1 MKRLIAILSIVLFAS
16 IVFCIE
22 AKSTM
27 EQLIN
32 KEWYEFD
39 FSNLSAK
46 DSYYIKFTGTQRMI
60 VGQDQEGNA
69 KARVQRYYLSA
80 EPVEKFDD
88 TKVGKV
94 RDGEYIVFPPRN
106 DKDVAICLKI
116 NSLSDETLE
125 TEDITAPN
133 HKKIH
138 YITSINTTEGKDEE
152 NTLKGNVISTLDLL
166 AGKQWHEID
175 EKTGKKLRTE
185 LTFDRLNCVTRCIMG
200 ENPKRTIPDWQMREF
215 YFSDNIETEFDHSK
229 IGDRING
236 IYLVVKEKNKDG
248 AWYVANYDIST
259 LSANRLVLNCVYP
272 KGVPTQVFVSKQGLK
287 EAMGKRRKPQ
297 QWQLTEN
304 VWYRL
309 DTATLKRGRFTERFD
324 KNKVTRSYPVIV
336 DGVRSTRTVE
346 SVYYMSNKA
355 DTVFDHTQV
364 GKTLEGDYIVVN
376 EHAGNE
382 ERKAV
387 SYRIEYLQDS
397 NMIVS
402 REVGGG
408 EVIIAYDR
416 DRSEA
421 ERANAET
428 ARQDP
433 IRGKTTLDYLSGRQ
447 WRLINYPNSKLFIPY
462 LKMTERQRWYFTD
475 SLWVAAN
482 FNYDIFNRE
491 WVTTLTLQEYYISKV
506 AHHNFNRKELK
517 KKNEI
522 GRFINYYK
530 MVRYKKGLQ
539 RPPVMPNNPM
549 RPIPGHR
556 GLNAIV
562 SAMRTYAFEILFLSE
577 DITICKTVPIIF
589 DPNQSGITSTDRVV
603 QFFLRND

>member
-80 EPVEKFDD
+80 EPVKKFDD

-106 DKDVAICLKI
+106 EKSAALCLKI

-229 IGDRING
+229 IGDRVNG

-287 EAMGKRRKPQ
+287 EAIGKRQKPQ

-309 DTATLKRGRFTERFD
+309 DTATLKRGRYTERFD
-324 KNKVTRSYPVIV
+324 EHKITRSYPVIV

-346 SVYYMSNKA
+346 SVYYMSNEA

-364 GKTLEGDYIVVN
+364 GKSLEGDYIVVN
-376 EHAGNE
+376 EQAGNE

-402 REVGGG
+402 REINGG
-408 EVIIAYDR
+408 EAIIAYER

-428 ARQDP
+428 ARQDS

-447 WRLINYPNSKLFIPY
+447 WRFSKRPY
-462 LKMTERQRWYFTD
+462 AKMSERQRWYFTD
-475 SLWVAAN
+475 SLWITVN
-482 FNYDIFNRE
+482 FNYDVFSRE
-491 WVTTLTLQEYYISKV
+491 WVTKLNLQEYYISKV
-506 AHHNFNRKELK
+506 AHHNFNRRELK
-517 KKNEI
+517 KKNEK
-522 GRFINYYK
+522 GRFVNYFK
-530 MVRYKKGLQ
+530 LIRYTEILQ
-539 RPPVMPNNPM
+539 KPPVMPNNPS
-549 RPIPGHR
+549 RPIPGHP
-556 GLNAIV
+556 GLKTKV
-562 SAMRTYAFEILFLSE
+562 SAIRTFAFEIRFLSE
-577 DITICKTVPIIF
+577 DILVYDTVPIAF
-589 DPNQSGITSTDRVV
+589 DPHGTGGGYAGPIFQYT
-603 QFFLRND
+603 LLND

>member
-1 MKRLIAILSIVLFAS
+1 MKR
-16 IVFCIE
+16 IVFILTFVLSALISFVVE

-39 FSNLSAK
+39 FTSLSAK
-46 DSYYIKFTGTQRMI
+46 EGYYIKFTGTQRMI

-80 EPVEKFDD
+80 EPVKKFDD

-106 DKDVAICLKI
+106 EKSAALCLKI

-200 ENPKRTIPDWQMREF
+200 ENPKRSIPDWQMREF

-229 IGDRING
+229 IGDRVNG

-309 DTATLKRGRFTERFD
+309 DTATLKRGRYTERFD
-324 KNKVTRSYPVIV
+324 EHKITRSYPVIV
-336 DGVRSTRTVE
+336 DGVRSTRTTE
-346 SVYYMSNKA
+346 SVYYMSNEA

-364 GKTLEGDYIVVN
+364 GKSLEGDYIVVN
-376 EHAGNE
+376 EQAGNE

-402 REVGGG
+402 REINGG
-408 EVIIAYDR
+408 EAIIAYER

-428 ARQDP
+428 ARQDS
-433 IRGKTTLDYLSGRQ
+433 IKGKTTLDYLSGRQ
-447 WRLINYPNSKLFIPY
+447 WRFSKRPHA
-462 LKMTERQRWYFTD
+462 KMSERERWYFTD
-475 SLWVAAN
+475 SLWVTVN
-482 FNYDIFNRE
+482 FDYDVFSRE
-491 WVTTLTLQEYYISKV
+491 WVTKLNQQEYYISKV
-506 AHHNFNRKELK
+506 AHHNFNRRELK
-517 KKNEI
+517 KKNEK
-522 GRFINYYK
+522 GRFFNTFRIRKFNK
-530 MVRYKKGLQ
+530 QLQ
-539 RPPVMPNNPM
+539 SPPERPNSPGVA
-549 RPIPGHR
+549 IPGHP
-556 GLNAIV
+556 GLNVKVTAV
-562 SAMRTYAFEILFLSE
+562 RSYSFEIRFLSE
-577 DITICKTVPIIF
+577 NIFVYDTVPIVF
-589 DPNQSGITSTDRVV
+589 DPNGTGGGAGGPVFQYT
-603 QFFLRND
+603 LLND

>member
-1 MKRLIAILSIVLFAS
+1 MKRIVFIFVFVLFAS
-16 IVFCIE
+16 IGFVVE

-39 FSNLSAK
+39 FTSLSAK
-46 DSYYIKFTGTQRMI
+46 EGYYIKFTGTQRMI

-80 EPVEKFDD
+80 EPVKKFDD

-106 DKDVAICLKI
+106 EKSAALCLKI

-133 HKKIH
+133 HKKVH
-138 YITSINTTEGKDEE
+138 YITSINTTEGKEEE
-152 NTLKGNVISTLDLL
+152 NVLKGKVISTLDLL
-166 AGKQWHEID
+166 ADKQWHEID

-287 EAMGKRRKPQ
+287 EAIGKRQKPQ

-336 DGVRSTRTVE
+336 DGVRSTRTTE
-346 SVYYMSNKA
+346 SVYYMSNEA

-364 GKTLEGDYIVVN
+364 GKSLEGDYIVVN
-376 EHAGNE
+376 EQSGKE

-387 SYRIEYLQDS
+387 SYRIEFLQDS

-402 REVGGG
+402 CDVDGG
-408 EVIIAYDR
+408 EVIIAYER

-428 ARQDP
+428 ARQDS

-447 WRLINYPNSKLFIPY
+447 WRFSKRPHAR
-462 LKMTERQRWYFTD
+462 MSERQRWYFTD
-475 SLWVAAN
+475 SLWVTVN
-482 FNYDIFNRE
+482 FNYDVFSRE
-491 WVTTLTLQEYYISKV
+491 WVTKLNLQEYYISKV
-506 AHHNFNRKELK
+506 AHHNFNRRELK
-517 KKNEI
+517 KKNED
-522 GRFINYYK
+522 GRFVNYFRIIRFIK
-530 MVRYKKGLQ
+530 RLQ
-539 RPPVMPNNPM
+539 PPFAMDRPDK
-549 RPIPGHR
+549 RPLPGHP
-556 GLNAIV
+556 GLKTKV
-562 SAMRTYAFEILFLSE
+562 SAIRTFAFEIRFLSE
-577 DITICKTVPIIF
+577 DILVYDTVPIAF
-589 DPNQSGITSTDRVV
+589 DPHGTGGGYAGPIFQYT
-603 QFFLRND
+603 LLND

>member
-1 MKRLIAILSIVLFAS
+1 MKR
-16 IVFCIE
+16 IVFILTFVLSALISFVVE

-133 HKKIH
+133 HKKVH
-138 YITSINTTEGKDEE
+138 YITSININQSEDEE

-229 IGDRING
+229 IGDRVNG

-248 AWYVANYDIST
+248 AWYIANYDIST

-287 EAMGKRRKPQ
+287 EAIGKRQKPQ

-309 DTATLKRGRFTERFD
+309 DTATLKRGQYTERFD
-324 KNKVTRSYPVIV
+324 KNKVTRNYPVIV
-336 DGVRSTRTVE
+336 DGVQSTRTTE
-346 SVYYMSNKA
+346 SDYYMSNEA

-364 GKTLEGDYIVVN
+364 GKSLEGDYIVVN
-376 EHAGNE
+376 EQAGNE

-402 REVGGG
+402 RQVNGG
-408 EVIIAYDR
+408 EAIIAYER

-428 ARQDP
+428 ARQDS
-433 IRGKTTLDYLSGRQ
+433 IKGKTTLDYLSGRQ
-447 WRLINYPNSKLFIPY
+447 WRLVNNSKLFIPH
-462 LKMTERQRWYFTD
+462 LKLSERERWYFTD
-475 SLWVAAN
+475 SLWVAAY
-482 FNYDIFNRE
+482 FDYDVFNRE
-491 WVTTLTLQEYYISKV
+491 WVTKLYLQEYYISKA

-517 KKNEI
+517 KKNEK
-522 GRFINYYK
+522 GRFLNYFRI
-530 MVRYKKGLQ
+530 VRYVKPLQ
-539 RPPVMPNNPM
+539 PPPALDRPDK
-549 RPIPGHR
+549 RPLPGHP
-556 GLNAIV
+556 GLRAKV
-562 SAMRTYAFEILFLSE
+562 SAIRSYAFEILFLSN
-577 DITICKTVPIIF
+577 DISIYRTVPIIF
-589 DPNQSGITSTDRVV
+589 DPIQSGITSTDRVV
-603 QFFLRND
+603 QFILRND

>member
-1 MKRLIAILSIVLFAS
+1 MKRIVFILSIVMSALISF
-16 IVFCIE
+16 VVE

-39 FSNLSAK
+39 FTSLSAK

-80 EPVEKFDD
+80 EPVKKFDD

-106 DKDVAICLKI
+106 EKSAAICLKI

-133 HKKIH
+133 HKKVH
-138 YITSINTTEGKDEE
+138 YITSINTNQSEDEE

-287 EAMGKRRKPQ
+287 EAMGKRQKPQ

-309 DTATLKRGRFTERFD
+309 DTATLKRGQFIERFD

-336 DGVRSTRTVE
+336 DGVRSTRTTE
-346 SVYYMSNKA
+346 SVYYMSNEA

-364 GKTLEGDYIVVN
+364 GKSLEGDYIVVN
-376 EHAGNE
+376 EQAGNE
-382 ERKAV
+382 KRKAV

-402 REVGGG
+402 RQVNGG
-408 EVIIAYDR
+408 EAIIAYER
-416 DRSEA
+416 DRSES

-428 ARQDP
+428 ARQDS
-433 IRGKTTLDYLSGRQ
+433 IKGKTTLDYLSGRQ
-447 WRLINYPNSKLFIPY
+447 WRFSKRPY
-462 LKMTERQRWYFTD
+462 AKMSERQRWYFTD
-475 SLWVAAN
+475 SLWITVN
-482 FNYDIFNRE
+482 FNYDVFSRE
-491 WVTTLTLQEYYISKV
+491 WVTKLNLQEYYISKV
-506 AHHNFNRKELK
+506 AHHNFNRRELK
-517 KKNEI
+517 KKNEKGI
-522 GRFINYYK
+522 LSFIW
-530 MVRYKKGLQ
+530 RKK
-539 RPPVMPNNPM
+539 
-549 RPIPGHR
+549 
-556 GLNAIV
+556 
-562 SAMRTYAFEILFLSE
+562 
-577 DITICKTVPIIF
+577 
-589 DPNQSGITSTDRVV
+589 
-603 QFFLRND
+603 

>member
-1 MKRLIAILSIVLFAS
+1 MKR
-16 IVFCIE
+16 IVFILTFVMSALISFVVE

-39 FSNLSAK
+39 FTSLSAK

-80 EPVEKFDD
+80 EPVKKFDD

-106 DKDVAICLKI
+106 EKNAAICLKI

-229 IGDRING
+229 IGDRVNG

-287 EAMGKRRKPQ
+287 EAIGKRQKPQ

-309 DTATLKRGRFTERFD
+309 DTATLKRGRYTERFD
-324 KNKVTRSYPVIV
+324 EHKITRSYPVIV
-336 DGVRSTRTVE
+336 DGVRSTRTTE
-346 SVYYMSNKA
+346 SVYYMSNEA

-364 GKTLEGDYIVVN
+364 GKSLEGDYIVVN
-376 EHAGNE
+376 EQAGNE

-402 REVGGG
+402 RQVNGG
-408 EVIIAYDR
+408 EAIIAYER

-428 ARQDP
+428 ARQDS

-447 WRLINYPNSKLFIPY
+447 WRFSKRPY
-462 LKMTERQRWYFTD
+462 AKMSERQRWYFTD
-475 SLWVAAN
+475 SLWVTVN
-482 FNYDIFNRE
+482 FDYDVFSRE
-491 WVTTLTLQEYYISKV
+491 WVTNLDQHEYYISNV
-506 AHHNFNRKELK
+506 AHHNFDQKELK
-517 KKNEI
+517 RKKETGYYINFYREVKFSKI
-522 GRFINYYK
+522 LQLPPLLPTDPVRFI
-530 MVRYKKGLQ
+530 
-539 RPPVMPNNPM
+539 
-549 RPIPGHR
+549 PGFR
-556 GLNAIV
+556 VLRSRDSIIR
-562 SAMRTYAFEILFLSE
+562 SCAFEIVFLSS
-577 DITICKTVPIIF
+577 DILVYKTVPIIF
-589 DPNQSGITSTDRVV
+589 DPMNRGYTFTGHVFQYT
-603 QFFLRND
+603 LLND

>member
-1 MKRLIAILSIVLFAS
+1 MSFIV
-16 IVFCIE
+16 E

-27 EQLIN
+27 ELLIN

-39 FSNLSAK
+39 FTNLSAK
-46 DSYYIKFTGTQRMI
+46 DGYYVKFTGTQRMI
-60 VGQDQEGNA
+60 VGLDQEGNA

-88 TKVGKV
+88 AKVGKV
-94 RDGEYIVFPPRN
+94 RDGEYIVLPPRKE
-106 DKDVAICLKI
+106 KDVALCLKI

-125 TEDITAPN
+125 TEDIMVPKG
-133 HKKIH
+133 KKLH
-138 YITSINTTEGKDEE
+138 YITSISNIQEDKEE
-152 NTLKGNVISTLDLL
+152 NKLKGGVISTLDLL

-200 ENPKRTIPDWQMREF
+200 ENPKRIIPDWQMREF

-229 IGDRING
+229 IGDRVNG

-248 AWYVANYDIST
+248 AWYTANYDIST
-259 LSANRLVLNCVYP
+259 LSTNRLVLNCVYP
-272 KGVPTQVFVSKQGLK
+272 KGVPTQMFVSKQGLK
-287 EAMGKRRKPQ
+287 EAMGKRQKPQ

-336 DGVRSTRTVE
+336 DGVRSTRTTE
-346 SVYYMSNKA
+346 SVYYMSNEA

-364 GKTLEGDYIVVN
+364 GKSLEGDYIVVN
-376 EHAGNE
+376 ELAGNE

-387 SYRIEYLQDS
+387 SYRIEFLQDS

-402 REVGGG
+402 REVYGG
-408 EVIIAYDR
+408 EVIIAYER

-428 ARQDP
+428 ARQDS
-433 IRGKTTLDYLSGRQ
+433 IKGKTTLDYLSGRQ
-447 WRLINYPNSKLFIPY
+447 WRFSKRPHAKIS
-462 LKMTERQRWYFTD
+462 ERERWYFTD
-475 SLWVAAN
+475 SLWVTVN
-482 FNYDIFNRE
+482 FDYDVFSRE
-491 WVTTLTLQEYYISKV
+491 WVTKLNLQEYYISKV

-517 KKNEI
+517 KKNEK
-522 GRFINYYK
+522 GRFFNTFRVIKFN
-530 MVRYKKGLQ
+530 MQLQ
-539 RPPVMPNNPM
+539 APPERPNSPGVS
-549 RPIPGHR
+549 IPGHP
-556 GLNAIV
+556 GLNARV
-562 SAMRTYAFEILFLSE
+562 SAIRSYSFEIRFLSE
-577 DITICKTVPIIF
+577 DILVYDTVPIVF
-589 DPNQSGITSTDRVV
+589 DPHGTGGGYAGRIFQYTLV
-603 QFFLRND
+603 ND